1 MEKKEVGSPYPSLT
15 PALTNDQ
22 NKGAEKA
29 PQGQRRNEAIT
40 RAST

>member
-1 MEKKEVGSPYPSLT
+1 MKKNKVGSPYPSLT
-15 PALTNDQ
+15 LALTNDQ

-40 RAST
+40 